1 MHQEHNRPVI
11 SVDTK
16 KKELIGNFKNTGK
29 ELCPKGKPI
38 EVNTHDFEDK
48 ELGSVRPYGVY
59 DISRN
64 EAWVNV
70 GTDYDTSEFAV
81 ESIRRWWLCMGRE
94 NYTEATEL
102 YITADSG
109 GSNGYRVKLWK
120 QKSPYP
126 RQSRGL
132 DFVNRSKRSKN
143 LSR

>member
-132 DFVNRSKRSKN
+132 V
-143 LSR
+143 L